1 MTETCRWS
9 TGFVR
14 VLYMVS
20 GLDLKLIC
28 GARGAEV
35 ARVDDMHALRPFRE
49 LQELVSRSLRSLLH
63 VVHHAGPQHHVADVV
78 RGVHRWLLRVTGDA
92 QNAAPPFGV
101 PRVEVPAWWRFV
113 DDLDRFDDHWVAWL
127 PDNWRGLSMPEL
139 RAVADTMERTG
150 WVLAWVP
157 RDEILLD
164 LIDAPDRQAANSR
177 LLTHQDDVLDDLKKE
192 LGEVTDSSLA
202 DMSFALQQGVRSYEG
217 GLSFPAQALV
227 AVVLTSVIKQQL
239 DRPDLAGVGERS
251 TVIDVG
257 ESPLLTFR
265 RNSLLRAG
273 GTALN
278 SYWPRP
284 GDPVPSLFHP
294 YATAH
299 HFDLTHFTQANAL
312 AGLVLGVSFLRD
324 LQAVA
329 DQ

>member
-1 MTETCRWS
+1 
-9 TGFVR
+9 
-14 VLYMVS
+14 
-20 GLDLKLIC
+20 
-28 GARGAEV
+28 
-35 ARVDDMHALRPFRE
+35 VDDIDALRPFRE
-49 LQELVSRSLRSLLH
+49 LQELVSRPLRSLLH
-63 VVHHAGPQHHVADVV
+63 VMHHSGPQHQVADVV
-78 RGVHRWLLRVTGDA
+78 RRVHRWLLRVAGDA
-92 QNAAPPFGV
+92 HDAAPPFGV

-113 DDLDRFDDHWVAWL
+113 DDLDRLDDDWMEWL
-127 PDNWRGLSMPEL
+127 PYNWRGLSMTEL

-164 LIDAPDRQAANSR
+164 LIEAPDRRAANSR

-202 DMSFALQQGVRSYEG
+202 DVSFALQQGVRSYEG

-239 DRPDLAGVGERS
+239 DTPNLAGVGEGS
-251 TVIDVG
+251 QAMVPG

-284 GDPVPSLFHP
+284 GDPVPSLFNP

>member
-1 MTETCRWS
+1 
-9 TGFVR
+9 
-14 VLYMVS
+14 VS
-20 GLDLKLIC
+20 AIDPPWPVHDI
-28 GARGAEV
+28 
-35 ARVDDMHALRPFRE
+35 
-49 LQELVSRSLRSLLH
+49 QELVARSLRSLLH
-63 VVHHAGPQHHVADVV
+63 LVQRAAPHHQLADHV
-78 RGVHRWLLRVTGDA
+78 RGVHRRLLDF
-92 QNAAPPFGV
+92 AAPGAAPTSRFGV

-113 DDLDRFDDHWVAWL
+113 DDLDRFDDEWAEWL
-127 PDNWRGLSMPEL
+127 PDNWRGLSMIEL

-157 RDEILLD
+157 RNEILLD
-164 LIDAPDRQAANSR
+164 LIEASDRRAANSR

-192 LGEVTDSSLA
+192 LGEVTDASLA
-202 DMSFALQQGVRSYEG
+202 DLCFALQQGVRSYEG

-227 AVVLTSVIKQQL
+227 AVVLTSVIKHQL
-239 DRPDLAGVGERS
+239 DTSNLTGVGEKS
-251 TVIDVG
+251 QISDSG

-284 GDPVPSLFHP
+284 GDPVPSLFNP
-294 YATAH
+294 YATAR

-312 AGLVLGVSFLRD
+312 AGLVLAVSFLRD

>member
-1 MTETCRWS
+1 
-9 TGFVR
+9 VR
-14 VLYMVS
+14 T
-20 GLDLKLIC
+20 
-28 GARGAEV
+28 
-35 ARVDDMHALRPFRE
+35 VDPAWPVHGV
-49 LQELVSRSLRSLLH
+49 QELGRSLRSLL
-63 VVHHAGPQHHVADVV
+63 
-78 RGVHRWLLRVTGDA
+78 LLIPR
-92 QNAAPPFGV
+92 AAPHQLVDRARCVQRRLVGFVASADRPALRFGV

-113 DDLDRFDDHWVAWL
+113 DDLDRFDDQWVEWL
-127 PDNWRGLSMPEL
+127 PDNWRGLSMTEL

-157 RDEILLD
+157 RGEILLE
-164 LIDAPDRQAANSR
+164 LIEAPDRRAANSR
-177 LLTHQDDVLDDLKKE
+177 LLAHQDDVLDDLKKE
-192 LGEVTDSSLA
+192 LGEVIDASLA
-202 DMSFALQQGVRSYEG
+202 DVSFALQQGVRAYEG

-239 DRPDLAGVGERS
+239 DTPNLAGVGQKLQRG
-251 TVIDVG
+251 DPD
-257 ESPLLTFR
+257 ESPLVTFR

-278 SYWPRP
+278 SYWSRP

-312 AGLVLGVSFLRD
+312 AGLVLAVSFLRD

-329 DQ
+329 DH